1 MSPNP
6 DGTATPNE
14 KARAIVAAVLGV
26 IQALSLCGIAVG
38 RAGEWL
44 TGNEALVLGV
54 LSALIG
60 VAQTFLPSAV
70 KAKGAPAAAPILL
83 AVLALPLL
91 AGCSYK
97 GVTVGWGSIARET
110 STYSVQAAV
119 MPDSNADVIHSQ
131 AVYTRKDGVVPNV
144 EASVTRPEPNV
155 AQVDVWVRGLA
166 PVGQVAVPAPSK
178 FESRADAQVT
188 VKPGTK
194 KVIRIAPV
202 TVERTAD
209 GSCRGGVCP
218 VPLAPL
224 GQVDKELW
232 Q

>member
-44 TGNEALVLGV
+44 TGNETLVLGV

-60 VAQTFLPSAV
+60 VAQTFLPSAM
-70 KAKGAPAAAPILL
+70 KAKGAPDAAPILL

-91 AGCSYK
+91 AGCQ
-97 GVTVGWGSIARET
+97 GWRFGWGNVSRET
-110 STYSVQAAV
+110 GTYKVAAVV
-119 MPDSNADVIHSQ
+119 MPDSSADVAHVQ
-131 AVYTRKDGVVPNV
+131 ATYQRKDGTVPDVQAVV
-144 EASVTRPEPNV
+144 SRPDSST
-155 AQVDVWVRGLA
+155 AQVDVTVRGLA
-166 PVGQVAVPAPSK
+166 QRSAAVPAPAK
-178 FESRADAQVT
+178 AKV
-188 VKPGTK
+188 VKP
-194 KVIRIAPV
+194 A
-202 TVERTAD
+202 TVARTTA

-218 VPLAPL
+218 LPIVPL
-224 GQVDKELW
+224 GGVDKELW